1 MSVDRVDVAWE
12 RVSRYS
18 LRVVSGAGPGA
29 SSEGCGLGQG
39 GEQRGVDEQDD
50 TLSETDE
57 GHWPIPV
64 ELHSVYESGPF
75 TRCTICNGPLHSLY
89 AAGEP
94 ETFGTVPIGHE
105 DPSLDGA
112 IEDDGFQGNQD
123 ADDSQAIYEIQ
134 KVFRGSEVLFEMAIC
149 RRCGEQV
156 AKEFSEESIEAMKG
170 FLLSNFKPD
179 KDASHC
185 HFCTFPLALLE
196 GWTMVG
202 ACREDRLIFPPII
215 LCEPCSENLQQRL
228 SKTTRDVQDEFIRD
242 HFPGVPAD
250 LDLSPSVF
258 GV

>member
-1 MSVDRVDVAWE
+1 M
-12 RVSRYS
+12 
-18 LRVVSGAGPGA
+18 
-29 SSEGCGLGQG
+29 
-39 GEQRGVDEQDD
+39 DEQDD

-57 GHWPIPV
+57 GHRPIPV

-75 TRCTICNGPLHSLY
+75 TRCTICNGPLHSHY
-89 AAGEP
+89 AAGGA
-94 ETFGTVPIGHE
+94 ETFGASFDGPLDGPLDGPTGTGPILTGHE
-105 DPSLDGA
+105 DPALDSSLDGP
-112 IEDDGFQGNQD
+112 IEDDCFQDDQD
-123 ADDSQAIYEIQ
+123 ADDSQAVYEIQ
-134 KVFRGSEVLFEMAIC
+134 KVFRGHEVLFEMAIC

-250 LDLSPSVF
+250 LDFSPSVF

>member
-1 MSVDRVDVAWE
+1 M
-12 RVSRYS
+12 
-18 LRVVSGAGPGA
+18 
-29 SSEGCGLGQG
+29 
-39 GEQRGVDEQDD
+39 DEQDD
-50 TLSETDE
+50 KLSETDQ
-57 GHWPIPV
+57 GHQPIPV

-75 TRCTICNGPLHSLY
+75 TRCTICNRLLHSHHV
-89 AAGEP
+89 AGGH
-94 ETFGTVPIGHE
+94 ETVGKGYKPNGTGPIGTEHE
-105 DPSLDGA
+105 DPALNGVT
-112 IEDDGFQGNQD
+112 DDDSFQGKKDTND
-123 ADDSQAIYEIQ
+123 GQAVYEIQ

-202 ACREDRLIFPPII
+202 ACKENRLIFPPII

-250 LDLSPSVF
+250 LDFSPSVF

>member
-1 MSVDRVDVAWE
+1 MEE
-12 RVSRYS
+12 R
-18 LRVVSGAGPGA
+18 
-29 SSEGCGLGQG
+29 
-39 GEQRGVDEQDD
+39 DD
-50 TLSETDE
+50 TLSEPDQ
-57 GHWPIPV
+57 GHQPIPV

-75 TRCTICNGPLHSLY
+75 TRCTICDGPLHGPVSGDHFTKGQL
-89 AAGEP
+89 ASGQGTIEQEP
-94 ETFGTVPIGHE
+94 TLH
-105 DPSLDGA
+105 DPF
-112 IEDDGFQGNQD
+112 DDGCCQGKQS
-123 ADDSQAIYEIQ
+123 ADGEAVYEIQ
-134 KVFRGSEVLFEMAIC
+134 KVFRGPEVLFEMAIC

-179 KDASHC
+179 KEATHC

-228 SKTTRDVQDEFIRD
+228 SKKTRDVQDEFIRD

-250 LDLSPSVF
+250 LDFSPSVF

>member
-1 MSVDRVDVAWE
+1 M
-12 RVSRYS
+12 
-18 LRVVSGAGPGA
+18 
-29 SSEGCGLGQG
+29 
-39 GEQRGVDEQDD
+39 DEQDD
-50 TLSETDE
+50 TVSEPDE
-57 GHWPIPV
+57 SQRRIPV

-75 TRCTICNGPLHSLY
+75 TRCTICNGRLHSLH
-89 AAGEP
+89 APEGRESVGCSDEKISLFSGAPDADHALLSADAGC
-94 ETFGTVPIGHE
+94 
-105 DPSLDGA
+105 
-112 IEDDGFQGNQD
+112 DDGR
-123 ADDSQAIYEIQ
+123 DDDGRDDDGRDDDGQAVYEIQ
-134 KVFRGSEVLFEMAIC
+134 KVFRGPEVLFEMAIC

-156 AKEFSEESIEAMKG
+156 AKEFSEESIAAMKG

-179 KDASHC
+179 EDSSHC

-202 ACREDRLIFPPII
+202 ACKENQLIFPAII

-250 LDLSPSVF
+250 LDFSPSVF